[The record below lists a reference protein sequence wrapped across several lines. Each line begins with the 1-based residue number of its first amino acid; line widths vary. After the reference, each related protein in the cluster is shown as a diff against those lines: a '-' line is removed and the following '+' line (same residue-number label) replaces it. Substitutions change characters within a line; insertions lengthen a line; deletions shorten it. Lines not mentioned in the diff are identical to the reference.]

1 MKDQLFKTSGLPR
14 IAEACRKEQLSKHLF
29 SQCICKPQFL
39 ENCYSHSWRKSFELL
54 GLWRPQ
60 RLLRGA
66 AKKIACVNEFRDVN
80 KKQTEKISLLVSAGL
95 CNSALGFQNN
105 RLPNS
110 QIKASSSYPGLYPY
124 RARLRQ
130 NSAWCARH
138 NNHNQY
144 LRIDLRRVTMVT
156 GIATQGR
163 HNVNYWVTQYWLLY
177 SQDNVHWALYRQMS
191 NDKVRKCSP

>member
-1 MKDQLFKTSGLPR
+1 M
-14 IAEACRKEQLSKHLF
+14 
-29 SQCICKPQFL
+29 
-39 ENCYSHSWRKSFELL
+39 
-54 GLWRPQ
+54 
-60 RLLRGA
+60 
-66 AKKIACVNEFRDVN
+66 N
-80 KKQTEKISLLVSAGL
+80 KKQTEKLSLLVSAGL

-130 NSAWCARH
+130 NSAWCARY

-191 NDKVRKCSP
+191 NDKVSHYSHKIDDIRKLSHENSISQLMNSCNYYINLRLMMFISSCFEMRDKLI

>member
-1 MKDQLFKTSGLPR
+1 MHTD
-14 IAEACRKEQLSKHLF
+14 A
-29 SQCICKPQFL
+29 
-39 ENCYSHSWRKSFELL
+39 SHSFWRTVLAIPDERVPKLFGYEEQQSLS
-54 GLWRPQ
+54 
-60 RLLRGA
+60 RGT
-66 AKKIACVNEFRDVN
+66 AKKIACVNEFRVVN

-130 NSAWCARH
+130 NSAWCARY

-191 NDKVRKCSP
+191 NDKVSHYSHKIENWWYSKIIAWKFDITTDEFL